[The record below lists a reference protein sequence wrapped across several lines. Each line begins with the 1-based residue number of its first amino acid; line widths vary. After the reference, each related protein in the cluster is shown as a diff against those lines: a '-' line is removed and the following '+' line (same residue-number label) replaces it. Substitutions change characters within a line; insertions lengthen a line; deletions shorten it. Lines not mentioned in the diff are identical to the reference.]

1 MLRLLFFGL
10 AAALLTITAL
20 YSLSPGDTRKLLREF
35 VGLNARQT
43 VISSS
48 RAPVVMR
55 DKRQGADKEASGS
68 HSAAAEPWPVRY
80 IIINPSASELRSRD
94 VRN

>member
-1 MLRLLFFGL
+1 MLRQLFFGL

-20 YSLSPGDTRKLLREF
+20 YTFSPVDTRKLLREF
-35 VGLNARQT
+35 VGLNAKQAT
-43 VISSS
+43 TSSS
-48 RAPVVMR
+48 RAPAVLR
-55 DKRQGADKEASGS
+55 GKRHGAGEEANGS
-68 HSAAAEPWPVRY
+68 QSAAAEPRPVGY